1 MIDRGALMSRYSR
14 TAKFDIRELY
24 DSEFA
29 GNSSL
34 GADFY
39 RRIFIEYGDESISEL
54 VTAQLG
60 IQGISNICA
69 QTMEDTRIGLSF
81 LEKSS
86 RYVRYDRKINGK
98 YPYLSGEE
106 CGFSGQISKDY
117 ESLCDDLFNFYTH
130 AFSSLLAQIE
140 SKVPLETLLTEFQNV
155 EGVEGEKIIE
165 KAYRRAVNARALD
178 DARFILPAS
187 TKTNL
192 GISGNAR
199 AYINMIL
206 RMKSS
211 RIPEISNVANEIER
225 ELEPEFP
232 QLIEAARD
240 DHAREAINFRRERN
254 SAVYDLLSFDSPDQ
268 VTLISSST
276 ERDFE
281 SIYSAIARDRKDPGR
296 ATSVEEMSE
305 ALASLRKNRRDKP
318 GRLFEIPDLVFLIN
332 MSFGTFRDFHR
343 HRMFTMIRG
352 PLRSSSSKFVP
363 ELIAEDSEL
372 LKQFMEI
379 MERSHEVWKSLVARY
394 GVDIAQYSVP
404 FAQKYGFLVKGSLQ
418 EFTYFTELRTTPAAH
433 YEIRDVSTKIYGKIR
448 ETFPRISK
456 VMKFVDTG
464 RYDAGRIYEEVRKE
478 IKRGKIWKSKP

>member
-1 MIDRGALMSRYSR
+1 MSRYSR

-29 GNSSL
+29 GNSSR

-60 IQGISNICA
+60 VQGISNVCA
-69 QTMEDTRIGLSF
+69 QTVEDTRIGLSF

-86 RYVRYDRKINGK
+86 RYVRYDRKVNGK

-117 ESLCDDLFNFYTH
+117 DSLCDDLFNFYTQVLT
-130 AFSSLLAQIE
+130 SLSAQIE
-140 SKVPLETLLTEFQNV
+140 SKVPLETLLTEFRNV
-155 EGVEGEKIIE
+155 EGMEDGKIIE
-165 KAYRRAVNARALD
+165 RAYRRSVNARALD

-211 RIPEISNVANEIER
+211 KIPEINNVAIEIEN

-240 DHAREAINFRRERN
+240 NHAMDAIYFRRERN
-254 SAVYDLLSFDSPDQ
+254 SMVYDLLNFEASDP
-268 VTLISSST
+268 VALISGSA

-281 SIYSAIARDRKDPGR
+281 SIFSTIARGRKDSGR
-296 ATSVEEMSE
+296 AISLEEMAE
-305 ALASLRKNRRDKP
+305 TLASLRKNRRDKP

-343 HRMFTMIRG
+343 HRMFTIIRG
-352 PLRSSSSKFVP
+352 PLRSSASKFVP
-363 ELIAEDSEL
+363 ELIAGDSEL

-379 MERSHEVWKSLVARY
+379 MERSHKVWKALAGRY
-394 GVDIAQYSVP
+394 GEDIAQYSVP

-433 YEIRDVSTKIYGKIR
+433 YEIRDVSNKIYGEIR
-448 ETFPRISK
+448 ETFPKSSK
-456 VMKFVDTG
+456 VIKFVDTG

-478 IKRGKIWKSKP
+478 IKRGKIKKSEP